1 MPSVVNDLGRD
12 VGFCFRERVI
22 TPYRLVLSLLAGHAM
37 GKVETLADIQRQF
50 NALFATT
57 VAYKP
62 FHNQLAKRSFPD
74 FMRQVLS
81 TILQQWVVEVLAT
94 LLQPA
99 NPEHPAIGIDSSA

>member
-1 MPSVVNDLGRD
+1 MGRCTVTQYANQIKRVLSLGVVNDIGRE
-12 VGFCFRERVI
+12 VGFCFRERI
-22 TPYRLVLSLLAGHAM
+22 GPESSGRGHAM

-74 FMRQVLS
+74 LI
-81 TILQQWVVEVLAT
+81 TVEPKLHLV
-94 LLQPA
+94 
-99 NPEHPAIGIDSSA
+99 